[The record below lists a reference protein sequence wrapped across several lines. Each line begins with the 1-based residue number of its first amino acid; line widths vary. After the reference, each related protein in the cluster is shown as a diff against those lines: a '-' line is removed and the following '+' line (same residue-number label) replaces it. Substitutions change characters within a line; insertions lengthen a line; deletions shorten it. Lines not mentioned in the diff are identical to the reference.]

1 MHRFRFVLASL
12 FIGLTMASVLVAQDY
27 YRRVDIFQ
35 LVNGLVLGEAKLSG
49 MSTPSAG
56 VVQLGGTDVTTLT
69 SLAGAS
75 TRTQDNNGF
84 RHTPPVTQTIGAGGI
99 VAADACGAVKN
110 ITAAGAVSTDAT
122 NAFTAPAAANTSCT
136 MLVCN
141 VGATNTITLKRSANV
156 LLVGGADVALLGNSC
171 LMVNSNGVV
180 WRQLTAQLTGT

>member
-75 TRTQDNNGF
+75 TRTPAPNSGSCISRRRRRSSRRSAIATTTASSSSIRRTASATF
-84 RHTPPVTQTIGAGGI
+84 TPPTCRRRRTSSTNGTAASTCPSVSAFPASG
-99 VAADACGAVKN
+99 ADAA
-110 ITAAGAVSTDAT
+110 IS
-122 NAFTAPAAANTSCT
+122 
-136 MLVCN
+136 
-141 VGATNTITLKRSANV
+141 R
-156 LLVGGADVALLGNSC
+156 
-171 LMVNSNGVV
+171 
-180 WRQLTAQLTGT
+180 